1 MTDIDNLNFD
11 SLKKQLL
18 RVETEIKNMT
28 GSTPGC
34 PNMEAFRHPESIEAI
49 GDLLSD
55 RCSLLNQMFIGTPNE
70 LEHLKKVNQHFL
82 SLRIN
87 LQCRILELSWIEK
100 KSWFDDDVVI
110 EGSLHLPY
118 NDETSV
124 LKLEEDGLYGS
135 DFDMMIC
142 VLEYYYHAI
151 GRENVWPD
159 VDLGSL
165 HRPDDGVTSDRRPF
179 SDEMFDGIPLISDA
193 LHDLCLHKN
202 YSIPDAIRLNDFWA
216 EAKLVAQSIT
226 TQTGE
231 RVKFGE

>member
-1 MTDIDNLNFD
+1 MIDIDNINFD
-11 SLKKQLL
+11 SLKEQLL
-18 RVETEIKNMT
+18 RTEAEIKKMT
-28 GSTPGC
+28 GNTPGC
-34 PNMEAFRHPESIEAI
+34 PNMKAFRHPESVEAI
-49 GDLLSD
+49 GDLLND
-55 RCSLLNQMFIGTPNE
+55 RCALLNRMFIGTPNE
-70 LEHLKKVNQHFL
+70 MEHFKKVNQHFL
-82 SLRIN
+82 DININ
-87 LQCRILELSWIEK
+87 LQCRILELSWVEK

-110 EGSLHLPY
+110 EGTLHLPY

-124 LKLEEDGLYGS
+124 LKLEEDSLYWS

-165 HRPDDGVTSDRRPF
+165 RRPDDGVTSDRRPF
-179 SDEMFDGIPLISDA
+179 SDEMFDGIPLISYA
-193 LHDLCLHKN
+193 LHDLCWHKE